1 MRATAVARAPPPP
14 RPAAARPARPTPHD
28 GRSGGRARVGGPPRG
43 VRLARASSR
52 DGGGAGPSGDD
63 ASPSERATV
72 AGTTVKRGRSNALS
86 DGDDE
91 MSVFG
96 KRDDDDDDDDVRGT
110 VCFDVDDATSAW
122 VLCRFFFIWVVFGYV
137 AVPAYALLVDV
148 PVPDLPPK
156 TQAACLLFSEIGKFI
171 AANAMMDAELGPSQT
186 PRRRCFA
193 GGSADEKKTPSLFPS
208 QTKKLLDKRNVTLG
222 LKCGALASVAAR
234 GADFIFGSVDKKN
247 DADVFFVELLNAS
260 GDETV
265 ASSVSSAASS
275 ALDLFGSLRFDPAAL
290 AAALVASTLVAPV
303 TEELFFR
310 GFLLPAIEKRAPF
323 ANGAFA
329 NGVTAVVFAAVHFS
343 PKDFPALFV
352 AGAVFGAAQ
361 IAARNAQNGLVA
373 PIIAHATFNASVLA
387 EYLWLS

>member
-1 MRATAVARAPPPP
+1 
-14 RPAAARPARPTPHD
+14 
-28 GRSGGRARVGGPPRG
+28 
-43 VRLARASSR
+43 
-52 DGGGAGPSGDD
+52 
-63 ASPSERATV
+63 
-72 AGTTVKRGRSNALS
+72 
-86 DGDDE
+86 

-96 KRDDDDDDDDVRGT
+96 KRDDDDDDDDDDVRGT
-110 VCFDVDDATSAW
+110 ARFDVDDATSAW

-156 TQAACLLFSEIGKFI
+156 TQAACLLFSEIGKLV
-171 AANAMMDAELGPSQT
+171 AANAMMDAELGPKQT

-193 GGSADEKKTPSLFPS
+193 GGSADEK
-208 QTKKLLDKRNVTLG
+208 KKLLDKRNVTLG

-234 GADFIFGSVDKKN
+234 GADFIFGSGGEKN
-247 DADVFFVELLNAS
+247 DVFFVELLNAS

-290 AAALVASTLVAPV
+290 AAAAVASTLVAPV

-329 NGVTAVVFAAVHFS
+329 NGVTALTFAALHFS

-352 AGAVFGAAQ
+352 AGAVFGAASL
-361 IAARNAQNGLVA
+361 AARNAQNGLVA

>member
-1 MRATAVARAPPPP
+1 M
-14 RPAAARPARPTPHD
+14 
-28 GRSGGRARVGGPPRG
+28 
-43 VRLARASSR
+43 
-52 DGGGAGPSGDD
+52 
-63 ASPSERATV
+63 

-96 KRDDDDDDDDVRGT
+96 KRDDDDDDDVRGT

-156 TQAACLLFSEIGKFI
+156 TQAACLLFSEIGKLV
-171 AANAMMDAELGPSQT
+171 AANAMMDAELGPKQT

-193 GGSADEKKTPSLFPS
+193 GGSADEK
-208 QTKKLLDKRNVTLG
+208 KKLLDKRNVTLG

-234 GADFIFGSVDKKN
+234 GADFIFGSGGEN
-247 DADVFFVELLNAS
+247 NDVFFVELLNAS
-260 GDETV
+260 GDENI

-290 AAALVASTLVAPV
+290 AAAAVASTLVAPV

-329 NGVTAVVFAAVHFS
+329 NGVTALTFAALHFS

>member
-14 RPAAARPARPTPHD
+14 RPAAARPARPTPRD
-28 GRSGGRARVGGPPRG
+28 GRSGGRARVNRGPPRG

-63 ASPSERATV
+63 ASPNERATV
-72 AGTTVKRGRSNALS
+72 AGTTVARGRSNALS

-96 KRDDDDDDDDVRGT
+96 KRDDDDDDDDVFRT
-110 VCFDVDDATSAW
+110 VSFDVDDATSAW

-148 PVPDLPPK
+148 PVLNLPPK

-171 AANAMMDAELGPSQT
+171 AANAMMDAELGPRQT

-193 GGSADEKKTPSLFPS
+193 GGSTLAFPS
-208 QTKKLLDKRNVTLG
+208 QTKKLLDIRNVTLG

-290 AAALVASTLVAPV
+290 AAATVASTLVAPV

-329 NGVTAVVFAAVHFS
+329 NGVTALTFAAVHFS

>member
-1 MRATAVARAPPPP
+1 M
-14 RPAAARPARPTPHD
+14 
-28 GRSGGRARVGGPPRG
+28 
-43 VRLARASSR
+43 
-52 DGGGAGPSGDD
+52 
-63 ASPSERATV
+63 
-72 AGTTVKRGRSNALS
+72 AGTTVARGQSNALS

-96 KRDDDDDDDDVRGT
+96 KRDDDDDDDDDAVRGT
-110 VCFDVDDATSAW
+110 ARFDVDDATSAW

-156 TQAACLLFSEIGKFI
+156 TQAACLLFSEIGKLV
-171 AANAMMDAELGPSQT
+171 AANAMMDAELGPKQT

-193 GGSADEKKTPSLFPS
+193 GGSADEKKT
-208 QTKKLLDKRNVTLG
+208 QTKRLLDKRNVTLG

-234 GADFIFGSVDKKN
+234 GADFIFGLGGEKN
-247 DADVFFVELLNAS
+247 DVFFVELLNAS

-290 AAALVASTLVAPV
+290 AAAAVASTLVAPV

-329 NGVTAVVFAAVHFS
+329 NGVTALTFAALHFS

>member
-1 MRATAVARAPPPP
+1 MRAAAVARVSPSS
-14 RPAAARPARPTPHD
+14 RPAAARPARLRAVAQRTTGANGESC
-28 GRSGGRARVGGPPRG
+28 GRASGGQTRV
-43 VRLARASSR
+43 VCLARASSG
-52 DGGGAGPSGDD
+52 DEGGVGLSGDD
-63 ASPSERATV
+63 ASSNARALE
-72 AGTTVKRGRSNALS
+72 AGTRVGNGGSNAAAS
-86 DGDDE
+86 VDGDDE
-91 MSVFG
+91 NHHRQIAQS
-96 KRDDDDDDDDVRGT
+96 RDARLAP
-110 VCFDVDDATSAW
+110 FEIDDATSAW
-122 VLCRFFFIWVVFGYV
+122 VLCRFAFIWVVFGYV

-156 TQAACLLFSEIGKFI
+156 TQAACLLFSEIGKLV
-171 AANAMMDAELGPSQT
+171 AANAMMDAELGPRQT

-193 GGSADEKKTPSLFPS
+193 GGSTLAFPS

-352 AGAVFGAAQ
+352 AGAVFGAASL
-361 IAARNAQNGLVA
+361 AARNAQNGLVA

>member
-1 MRATAVARAPPPP
+1 M
-14 RPAAARPARPTPHD
+14 
-28 GRSGGRARVGGPPRG
+28 
-43 VRLARASSR
+43 
-52 DGGGAGPSGDD
+52 
-63 ASPSERATV
+63 
-72 AGTTVKRGRSNALS
+72 AGTTVARGRSNALS

-96 KRDDDDDDDDVRGT
+96 KRDDDDDDDDDDDAVRGT
-110 VCFDVDDATSAW
+110 ARFDVDDATSAW

-156 TQAACLLFSEIGKFI
+156 TQAACLLFSEIGKLV
-171 AANAMMDAELGPSQT
+171 AANAMMDAELGPKQT

-193 GGSADEKKTPSLFPS
+193 GGSADEKKT
-208 QTKKLLDKRNVTLG
+208 QTKRLLDKRNVTLG

-234 GADFIFGSVDKKN
+234 GADFIFGLGGEKN
-247 DADVFFVELLNAS
+247 DVFFVELLNAS

-290 AAALVASTLVAPV
+290 AAAAVASTLVAPV

-329 NGVTAVVFAAVHFS
+329 NGVTALTFAALHFS

>member
-14 RPAAARPARPTPHD
+14 RPAAARPARPTPRT
-28 GRSGGRARVGGPPRG
+28 GEAAVARASAVLLAASC
-43 VRLARASSR
+43 LARASSR

-63 ASPSERATV
+63 ASPNERATV

-96 KRDDDDDDDDVRGT
+96 KRDDDDDDDDDDDVRGT
-110 VCFDVDDATSAW
+110 ARFDVDDATSAW

-171 AANAMMDAELGPSQT
+171 AANAMMDAELGPKQT

-193 GGSADEKKTPSLFPS
+193 GGSTLAFPS

-234 GADFIFGSVDKKN
+234 GADFIFSSVDKKN
-247 DADVFFVELLNAS
+247 DVFFVELLNAS

-329 NGVTAVVFAAVHFS
+329 NGVTALTFAAVHFS

-361 IAARNAQNGLVA
+361 IAARNARNGLVA